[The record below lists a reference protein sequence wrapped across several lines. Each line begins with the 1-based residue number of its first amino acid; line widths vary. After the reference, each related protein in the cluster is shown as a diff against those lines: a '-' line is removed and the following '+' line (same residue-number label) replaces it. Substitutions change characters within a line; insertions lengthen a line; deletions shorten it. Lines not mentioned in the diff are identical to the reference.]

1 MSDEDNHITEILYHQ
16 TGHTKGISVIQ
27 NFDDIVFTGGQDGR
41 ICLWDEEM
49 KEELGCIYAHNSEIT
64 DIQRIQDTDY
74 FVSSSHELELKLWSL
89 ENLSLIK
96 TIKAHSS
103 TIIGAK
109 PWKDCVISGGRDHVL
124 KKWRFEDEDLVEDTR
139 IKVPDMERF
148 FISDNYIIVSN
159 HDGLIQVLDAENFKF
174 VKFLNIENSR
184 LIKAIK
190 KANKYLESFSKKGS
204 RTLLLEISRINGI
217 PSMINKTD
225 ENTLILGHQF
235 GLVSIW
241 NKQKNRLIDVFF
253 TQNNHITGIEL
264 ENEIL
269 YSTALDSTIVK
280 FDLSA
285 KKLLV
290 VKKLEQR
297 PLTLLMISSGNLLVG
312 LESGNILLLD
322 SNLEAIHSQSNF
334 NAISK
339 ICISPHNLIIAT
351 NNGIVSLLD
360 LSNLEISLSKQI
372 HQRPIVGLFYYENRL
387 ISIGEDK
394 KVFIIDSNLRIIKE
408 FTLDSKPVNLRQ
420 TRHYIS
426 LTSNLILDLKKD
438 EIIKGEISKQTEK
451 ELKEFNLF
459 KFKYTNGDVS
469 IFIDKEITEKRN
481 IELLKEHFTE
491 EIIDALE
498 KMIHTKNKKNYY
510 KKNPST
516 VMRVSHEH

>member
-1 MSDEDNHITEILYHQ
+1 
-16 TGHTKGISVIQ
+16 
-27 NFDDIVFTGGQDGR
+27 
-41 ICLWDEEM
+41 
-49 KEELGCIYAHNSEIT
+49 
-64 DIQRIQDTDY
+64 
-74 FVSSSHELELKLWSL
+74 
-89 ENLSLIK
+89 
-96 TIKAHSS
+96 
-103 TIIGAK
+103 
-109 PWKDCVISGGRDHVL
+109 
-124 KKWRFEDEDLVEDTR
+124 
-139 IKVPDMERF
+139 
-148 FISDNYIIVSN
+148 
-159 HDGLIQVLDAENFKF
+159 
-174 VKFLNIENSR
+174 
-184 LIKAIK
+184 
-190 KANKYLESFSKKGS
+190 
-204 RTLLLEISRINGI
+204 
-217 PSMINKTD
+217 
-225 ENTLILGHQF
+225 
-235 GLVSIW
+235 
-241 NKQKNRLIDVFF
+241 
-253 TQNNHITGIEL
+253 
-264 ENEIL
+264 
-269 YSTALDSTIVK
+269 
-280 FDLSA
+280 
-285 KKLLV
+285 
-290 VKKLEQR
+290 
-297 PLTLLMISSGNLLVG
+297 MISSGNLLVG

-516 VMRVSHEH
+516 VMRISHEH